1 MSKDSKDEEI
11 TRVAVQ
17 LDELLDGLR
26 ANVAALQEI
35 LTRPVPPGGEAD
47 ERLVAP

>member
-1 MSKDSKDEEI
+1 MSKDSD
-11 TRVAVQ
+11 VAKVAGQ

-26 ANVAALQEI
+26 ANVAALHEI